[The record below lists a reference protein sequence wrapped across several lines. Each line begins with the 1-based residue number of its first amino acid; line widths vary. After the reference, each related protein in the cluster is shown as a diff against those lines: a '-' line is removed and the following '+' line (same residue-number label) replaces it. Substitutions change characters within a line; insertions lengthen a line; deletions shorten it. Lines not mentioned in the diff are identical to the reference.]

1 MSLPPGLRQRTREEL
16 ALLVPEYLLAGHLID
31 RAGMPHLVGA
41 FGRDVMRDIAIEEWM
56 GASPVYTKRMQ
67 RALRFEGDSVETIF
81 KGIQLDIGAP
91 PQFMDFRYRVVD
103 HDYGEFWLDHCGALM
118 DVEPMG
124 PDFVVTMCHD
134 IEDPTFDAT
143 AIATNARAQV
153 RPIHRPPRIP
163 ADRAPHC
170 HWTVTIADDH
180 HPVAMPG
187 PAQTMAET
195 RAAAVELDAIDPDD
209 AGRSDYRGPL
219 LADLQFGEWSRSALL
234 RVAEEVCLQGHLL
247 TLSFIAAVRRRVAT
261 DEEAIEFARKQ
272 FTGVA
277 GVAAA
282 RIRAAL
288 GLGRELDDVKTV
300 LALHPAL
307 LPYAYVRCEVDGSD
321 RPTLRV
327 GRDTGAGADGAWPAM
342 LDADHLGPLNA
353 IVRAVNAR
361 LGCEAISDRSG
372 ELTVE
377 VVTDETRAPEAE
389 EVVLTRFSTG
399 TDFVFENRGTPVE
412 IRRG

>member
-1 MSLPPGLRQRTREEL
+1 M
-16 ALLVPEYLLAGHLID
+16 
-31 RAGMPHLVGA
+31 
-41 FGRDVMRDIAIEEWM
+41 
-56 GASPVYTKRMQ
+56 
-67 RALRFEGDSVETIF
+67 
-81 KGIQLDIGAP
+81 
-91 PQFMDFRYRVVD
+91 
-103 HDYGEFWLDHCGALM
+103 
-118 DVEPMG
+118 
-124 PDFVVTMCHD
+124 
-134 IEDPTFDAT
+134 
-143 AIATNARAQV
+143 AQ
-153 RPIHRPPRIP
+153 
-163 ADRAPHC
+163 
-170 HWTVTIADDH
+170 
-180 HPVAMPG
+180 
-187 PAQTMAET
+187 T
-195 RAAAVELDAIDPDD
+195 RAATVELDAIDPDD

-219 LADLQFGEWSRSALL
+219 LADIQFAEWSRSALL
-234 RVAEEVCLQGHLL
+234 RLAEEVCLQGHLL
-247 TLSFIAAVRRRVAT
+247 TLSFIAAVRSRVGT

-277 GVAAA
+277 GVAAG

-288 GLGRELDDVKTV
+288 GLGRGLDDVKAV

-327 GRDTGAGADGAWPAM
+327 GRATGAGADGAWPAT

-353 IVRAVNAR
+353 IVRAVDAR
-361 LGCEAISDRSG
+361 LRCEALSDRSG

-377 VVTDETRAPEAE
+377 VVTEETEAPEAE